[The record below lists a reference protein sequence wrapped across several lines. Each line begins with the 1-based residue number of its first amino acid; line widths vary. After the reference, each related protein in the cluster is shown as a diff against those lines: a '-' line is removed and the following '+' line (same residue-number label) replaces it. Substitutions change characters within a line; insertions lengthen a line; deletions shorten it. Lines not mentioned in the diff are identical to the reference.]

1 MFSVVQYN
9 NLVVLILPLDSVLML
24 SLFAVFE
31 LVLSH
36 HRKIETRV
44 FKYKL
49 FVHTHFHLTN
59 NTLNLTQ
66 KKILFLGEHFKIKLN
81 MYVYFING
89 VKNYDGKI

>member
-1 MFSVVQYN
+1 
-9 NLVVLILPLDSVLML
+9 ML

-49 FVHTHFHLTN
+49 FVHTHCQN
-59 NTLNLTQ
+59 NTLNFNSE
-66 KKILFLGEHFKIKLN
+66 KKSCSLENNFKIRLN
-81 MYVYFING
+81 MYVYFFNG

>member
-1 MFSVVQYN
+1 MPRNSF
-9 NLVVLILPLDSVLML
+9 LMV

-49 FVHTHFHLTN
+49 FVHTHCQN

-66 KKILFLGEHFKIKLN
+66 KKILFLGEHFKIKLF
-81 MYVYFING
+81 MYVYYFNG
-89 VKNYDGKI
+89 VENCDGKI